1 MCFFF
6 SSQANPEPG
15 PGLPLRCS
23 LAHKHKTAFII
34 LPVAAQGLASKSY
47 WFLSSLSLL
56 HKERAFCK
64 LLARFRPTK
73 GTFIEPSPPHPH
85 CSPSILP
92 PFDFAQIWLQGLK
105 KEGKK
110 REEEIRKP
118 HRWRVHSVLWM
129 ALYGLPLYMWQS
141 KDASPAS
148 LKKELDKIIGLAAF
162 LHDWHRELWER
173 KACLLFLCFSF
184 TLLVSK
190 PNTFSLG
197 RTTWSKQT
205 KWGVWLPEKV
215 CVCLH
220 VCCHINNH
228 LPWAYSGPHSKTTK
242 SNIQQNKQAVEL
254 IETLW
259 H

>member
-1 MCFFF
+1 MLCFFCFFFFF
-6 SSQANPEPG
+6 SSRANPEPG

-47 WFLSSLSLL
+47 WFLSSLSPL
-56 HKERAFCK
+56 HKGRAFCK

-73 GTFIEPSPPHPH
+73 GTFIEPSPPH
-85 CSPSILP
+85 CSLSILP

-105 KEGKK
+105 KERKK

-141 KDASPAS
+141 KDASAAP

-162 LHDWHRELWER
+162 LHDWHGELWER
-173 KACLLFLCFSF
+173 KACLLFL
-184 TLLVSK
+184 LLSLSLHLAL
-190 PNTFSLG
+190 SLG
-197 RTTWSKQT
+197 RTPSSKQT
-205 KWGVWLPEKV
+205 KRGVWLWEKERVCLPECV
-215 CVCLH
+215 CVLS
-220 VCCHINNH
+220 
-228 LPWAYSGPHSKTTK
+228 Y
-242 SNIQQNKQAVEL
+242 
-254 IETLW
+254 
-259 H
+259 